1 MDEQAWQRLKET
13 FFEAL
18 DKAPEERLRIVES
31 ACAGDPVLRLEIE
44 GLLRAVDGLEPSRA
58 RSPPADAIAG
68 EDEPGA
74 AIDRYRIVQ
83 RIGEG
88 GFGVVYAAEQQA
100 PVRRT
105 VALKILKPGMATK
118 EILARFE
125 TERQALACMD
135 HPSIARVF
143 DGGVTASGRP
153 YFVMELVRGIAIDRY
168 CDQCRLPIRD
178 RLLLFVEVCR
188 AVQHAHQKGI
198 IHRDLKPSN
207 VLVSIHE
214 GHALPKVI
222 DFGVAKALGQR
233 LTAETFHTQFAQM
246 IGTPQY
252 MSPEQAE
259 MSPLDVDTRCDVY
272 SLGVLL
278 YELVTGTTPLDRA
291 RLQQVA
297 FDELRRIIREEDP
310 APPSSRLGTLDG
322 PTTREVAEQRRTDGQ
337 RLIRAVR
344 GDLDWIVMKCL
355 EKDRTRR
362 YETAHDLVLD
372 LGRHLTHQPVSA
384 RPPSLT
390 YRMGK
395 FVRRHRGLVAASCA
409 MLLLGVAALVADNVR
424 VAHEQ
429 RKTQTALD
437 RAQANLGLARGAVDK
452 FLAEAGLAEMK
463 EQPLPPAARSE
474 LLKAARGFYE
484 TYLDDPGSFRNR
496 AILHHALH
504 EYAEA
509 LALFDRVLATRPA
522 DAAALVGRGHMLWHV
537 GRGDEALAALD
548 RAIAIEPDHA
558 DAHDLRGS
566 VLRTLGRPGEA
577 LPAHER
583 AVALVPNVARYHINR
598 GNALHYSLA
607 RSEEALPEYDRALT
621 LDPDDASACRGRGD
635 ALLAL
640 GRFEESLAAH
650 DRAIQLESDAG
661 PASALAHNGR
671 GNALSSLGRFSE
683 ALAAHDRA
691 LELDQGLAWAHT
703 GRGNALSGLGR
714 LEEAVHA
721 HTEALR
727 IQPDLAEA
735 HCGLGSALLGKGD
748 PEGAIREYR
757 EAIRISD
764 NVVAHCNLGII
775 LWRQGDR
782 DGAIREYREAIR
794 IRGSFAE
801 ARYCLGVVLAQ
812 SGDPEGAIRELEEAI
827 RIRPD
832 YAEVYVF
839 LGTVLMGQGRF
850 QEALPWLRKGDEL
863 GSKRS
868 NWAEPSKERIR
879 LAERQ
884 LELER
889 SLDRVRSG
897 EVEPRDAAER
907 IDLAGLFHA
916 KTFYAEA
923 ARMYAEA
930 FAEAPSLAEDL
941 GTGHR
946 YNAACCAA
954 LAAAR
959 QQPDAA
965 ESRRRALGWLRA
977 DLAARARTPAGLAA
991 TLEHWKRDPDLASV
1005 RDRLEGLTAEERHE
1019 WTRLWTDVDAR
1030 IAEVRGDR

>member
-1 MDEQAWQRLKET
+1 MDEQAWGRLKQI
-13 FFEAL
+13 FFEAV
-18 DKAPEERLRIVES
+18 DKPPEERLRILED
-31 ACAGDPVLRLEIE
+31 ACGGDPVLRLEIE

-58 RSPPADAIAG
+58 RSPPAEATPG

-74 AIDRYRIVQ
+74 MIDRYRIVQ
-83 RIGEG
+83 KIGEG
-88 GFGVVYAAEQQA
+88 GFGVVHVAEQAA
-100 PVRRT
+100 PIRRT
-105 VALKILKPGMATK
+105 VALKILRPGMATK

-135 HPSIARVF
+135 HPSIARVL
-143 DGGVTASGRP
+143 DGGVTAGGRP

-168 CDQCRLPIRD
+168 CDQCRLPLRD
-178 RLLLFVEVCR
+178 RLTLFIEVCR

-214 GHALPKVI
+214 GRPLPKII
-222 DFGVAKALGQR
+222 DFGVAKALGPR

-310 APPSSRLGTLDG
+310 APPSSRLSTLDG
-322 PTTREVAEQRRTDGQ
+322 PTTREVADQRRTDAQ
-337 RLIRAVR
+337 RLIRSVR

-372 LGRHLTHQPVSA
+372 LGRHLTHEPVTA

-395 FVRRHRGLVAASCA
+395 FVRRHRSLVTASLA
-409 MLLLGVAALVADNVR
+409 VLTLGIAALVADHVR

-429 RKTQTALD
+429 RKTQAALD
-437 RAQANLGLARGAVDK
+437 RAEANLGLARGAVDK
-452 FLAEAGLAEMK
+452 FLAEEGLAEMK
-463 EQPLPPAARSE
+463 DQPLPPAARRE
-474 LLKAARGFYE
+474 LLRAALGFYE
-484 TYLDDPGSFRNR
+484 TYLDDPASFRNR
-496 AILHHALH
+496 AILHHELH

-509 LALFDRVLATRPA
+509 LALFDRILAIWPA
-522 DAAALVGRGHMLWHV
+522 DAAALLGRGHMLWHV

-548 RAIAIEPDHA
+548 LVIATEPDRA
-558 DAHDLRGS
+558 EAHDLRGS
-566 VLRTLGRPGEA
+566 VLRLLGRSGEA
-577 LPAHER
+577 LAAHDR
-583 AVALVPNVARYHINR
+583 AVALAPDAVTYRINR
-598 GNALHYSLA
+598 GNALHYALA
-607 RSEEALPEYDRALT
+607 RSEESLPEYDRALA
-621 LDPDDASACRGRGD
+621 LDPDDADAWRGRGD
-635 ALLAL
+635 VLYAL
-640 GRFEESLAAH
+640 GRFEESLVAH
-650 DRAIQLESDAG
+650 DRAIQLEPDSG
-661 PASALAHNGR
+661 PRLALAHNGR
-671 GNALSSLGRFSE
+671 GNALSSLGRFPE

-691 LELDQGLAWAHT
+691 LALDPALAWAHT
-703 GRGNALSGLGR
+703 GRGSALWGLGR
-714 LEEAVHA
+714 VEEAIA
-721 HTEALR
+721 EHTEALR

-735 HCGLGSALLGKGD
+735 HCNLGSALLSKGD

-764 NVVAHCNLGII
+764 HAPAHCNLGTA
-775 LWRQGDR
+775 LWNKGDR
-782 DGAIREYREAIR
+782 DGAIREYRDAIR
-794 IRGSFAE
+794 SRGSFVE
-801 ARYCLGVVLAQ
+801 ARYCLGIALAQ
-812 SGDPEGAIRELEEAI
+812 SGDPDGAIRELEEAI

-832 YAEVYVF
+832 YAEVYIF

-863 GSKRS
+863 GSKRA
-868 NWAEPSKERIR
+868 NWTEPSRERIR
-879 LAERQ
+879 LAERR
-884 LELER
+884 LELEG
-889 SLDRVRSG
+889 SLDGVRSG
-897 EVEPRDAAER
+897 EVQPRDAAER
-907 IDLAGLFHA
+907 IELAGLFHA
-916 KTFYAEA
+916 KALYADA
-923 ARMYAEA
+923 ARMYAGA

-941 GTGHR
+941 GTSHR
-946 YNAACCAA
+946 YNAACSAS

-959 QQPDAA
+959 GEADAA
-965 ESRRRALGWLRA
+965 EWRDRALGWLRA
-977 DLAARARTPAGLAA
+977 DLAAREKTPSGLVA
-991 TLEHWKRDPDLASV
+991 TLEHWKRDPDLAAV
-1005 RDRLEGLTAEERHE
+1005 RDNLEGLPAREREE
-1019 WTRLWTDVDAR
+1019 WTRLWADVDAR
-1030 IAEVRGDR
+1030 IARDR